1 VANVLII
8 ERQELVRQGI
18 EAALAGND
26 RITLAAS
33 TADPKTGFELFKQ
46 LRPDVVILG
55 LRFVDFCSIDAL
67 PTYFEIAP
75 QAKIVILAD
84 NAGDGE
90 IAKALKL
97 GALAFVSKENST
109 QDLLAAVEAAADGKK
124 YVPKDIA
131 DVLTAHYGED
141 ELTPAETNVLQ
152 SIVGGMSNKEIAFA
166 LDVSENTVKSHIQS
180 IFSKI
185 GVSDRTSAA
194 TAAIKRGLVRV
205 DL

>member
-1 VANVLII
+1 MANVLII

-185 GVSDRTSAA
+185 GVSERTSAA

>member
-1 VANVLII
+1 VINILLI
-8 ERQELVRQGI
+8 ERQQLVRQGI
-18 EAALAGND
+18 EAVFRDND
-26 RITLAAS
+26 RFTLSTS
-33 TADPKTGFELFKQ
+33 TADPKAGFELFKQ
-46 LRPDVVILG
+46 LLPDVVILG
-55 LRFVDFCSIDAL
+55 LRFVDSCSIDAL
-67 PTYFEIAP
+67 PAYFEIQP
-75 QAKIVILAD
+75 EAKIVILAD

-97 GALAFVSKENST
+97 GALAFVSKEGPT
-109 QDLLAAVEAAADGKK
+109 DDLLAAVEAAAKGKK

-131 DVLTAHYGED
+131 EILTAHYGED

-166 LDVSENTVKSHIQS
+166 LDVSENTVKSHIQN

>member
-1 VANVLII
+1 MINVLLI
-8 ERQELVRQGI
+8 ERQQLVRQGI
-18 EAALAGND
+18 EAAASKGGKFH
-26 RITLAAS
+26 IVAS
-33 TADPKTGFELFKQ
+33 TGDPMEGFELFKRI
-46 LRPDVVILG
+46 RPDVVVLG
-55 LRFVDFCSIDAL
+55 LRFVDSCSIDAL
-67 PTYFEIAP
+67 PAYFEIEP
-75 QAKIVILAD
+75 RAKVVILAD

-97 GALAFVSKENST
+97 GAIGFVTKDDGTDE
-109 QDLLAAVEAAADGKK
+109 LLAAIEAASQGKK
-124 YVPKDIA
+124 YLPKEIA
-131 DVLTAHYGED
+131 KILAENFGAD
-141 ELTPAETNVLQ
+141 ELTPAETNVLR

-166 LDVSENTVKSHIQS
+166 LDVSENTVKSHIQN